1 MENIGLSKYLVFFCD
16 KIVRISIMYV
26 WKAKKKGEIMTTT
39 RTYIKEWQLAIQKE
53 INHLKKFGGN
63 RFLVQDGRLLS
74 SEGPYH
80 YYFDTNMQL
89 GIPVASTIKL

>member
-1 MENIGLSKYLVFFCD
+1 
-16 KIVRISIMYV
+16 
-26 WKAKKKGEIMTTT
+26 MTTT
-39 RTYIKEWQLAIQKE
+39 RTYIKEWQQALQKE

-89 GIPVASTIKL
+89 GIPVASTIKLEWGGMKTSGRVLSSEGTALFSL

>member
-1 MENIGLSKYLVFFCD
+1 
-16 KIVRISIMYV
+16 
-26 WKAKKKGEIMTTT
+26 MTTT
-39 RTYIKEWQLAIQKE
+39 RTYIKEWQQALQKE

-80 YYFDTNMQL
+80 YYFDTNMPL
-89 GIPVASTIKL
+89 GIPVGFHDQTGMGRHENKRTSPFL